1 LSTSTGR
8 PTQFSGT
15 PLNPICKELDVH
27 KKFGAILAP
36 FLFFVLV
43 SASAAEGFRP
53 YGTFSMGF
61 SVPDAT
67 TGGVLAESGT
77 NGSFGAAIGLETS
90 DLFRWDIAE
99 VRYVNFAGTDL
110 GFGTSRST
118 VSLATTLNW
127 GYFNKSARFQPYV
140 SLGLGTERLRYYSN
154 AKAQNASE
162 WGFQWSLGGGIDLNV
177 SENFRTGIRYRY
189 SKSTRT
195 IESTSYSLAAH
206 AVTLEFSFRGG
217 P

>member
-1 LSTSTGR
+1 M
-8 PTQFSGT
+8 
-15 PLNPICKELDVH
+15 H
-27 KKFGAILAP
+27 KKSGAILAP

-43 SASAAEGFRP
+43 SASAAEGVRP

-67 TGGVLAESGT
+67 ANEVQAESGT
-77 NGSFGAAIGLETS
+77 NGNFGAAIGIQTS
-90 DLFRWDIAE
+90 DLFRWDIVE

-110 GFGTSRST
+110 GFGTSRSA

-127 GYFNKSARFQPYV
+127 GYFAESARFQPYL

-154 AKAQNASE
+154 AKAQDANE
-162 WGFQWSLGGGIDLNV
+162 WGFQWSLGGGIDLNA
-177 SENFRTGIRYRY
+177 SDNFRTGIRYRY

-195 IESTSYSLAAH
+195 IESTKYSLAAH
-206 AVTLEFSFRGG
+206 AVTLEFAFRGG

>member
-1 LSTSTGR
+1 MSTSTGR
-8 PTQFSGT
+8 ATQFAGT
-15 PLNPICKELDVH
+15 PLNPICKEFRVY

-36 FLFFVLV
+36 FLFLVLV
-43 SASAAEGFRP
+43 SASAAEGVRP
-53 YGTFSMGF
+53 YGTLSMGF

-67 TGGVLAESGT
+67 TGGVQAESGT

-127 GYFNKSARFQPYV
+127 GYFNKSARFQPYL

-154 AKAQNASE
+154 AKAQSASE

-177 SENFRTGIRYRY
+177 SDNLRTGIRYRY
-189 SKSTRT
+189 SRSTRT
-195 IESTSYSLAAH
+195 IESTKYSLAAH
-206 AVTLEFSFRGG
+206 AVTLELSFRGG

>member
-1 LSTSTGR
+1 M
-8 PTQFSGT
+8 
-15 PLNPICKELDVH
+15 H
-27 KKFGAILAP
+27 KKSGAILAP

-43 SASAAEGFRP
+43 SASAAEGVRP

-67 TGGVLAESGT
+67 ANEVQAESGT
-77 NGSFGAAIGLETS
+77 NGNFGAAIGIQTS
-90 DLFRWDIAE
+90 DLFRWDIVE

-110 GFGTSRST
+110 GFGTSRSA

-127 GYFNKSARFQPYV
+127 GYFAESARFQPYL
-140 SLGLGTERLRYYSN
+140 SLGLGTERLRYYIN
-154 AKAQNASE
+154 AKAQGANE
-162 WGFQWSLGGGIDLNV
+162 WGFQWSLGGGIDQNA
-177 SENFRTGIRYRY
+177 SDNFRTGIRYRY

-195 IESTSYSLAAH
+195 IESTKYSLAAH
-206 AVTLEFSFRGG
+206 AVTLEFAFRGG

>member
-1 LSTSTGR
+1 LSTSTGWAA
-8 PTQFSGT
+8 QFSGT
-15 PLNPICKELDVH
+15 PLNPICKEFDVH

-43 SASAAEGFRP
+43 SASAAEDFRP

-127 GYFNKSARFQPYV
+127 GYFNKNARFQPYL

-177 SENFRTGIRYRY
+177 SDNLRTGIRYRY
-189 SKSTRT
+189 SRSTRT
-195 IESTSYSLAAH
+195 IESTKYSLAAH

>member
-1 LSTSTGR
+1 M
-8 PTQFSGT
+8 
-15 PLNPICKELDVH
+15 H

-43 SASAAEGFRP
+43 SASAAEGVRP

-67 TGGVLAESGT
+67 ANEVQAESGT
-77 NGSFGAAIGLETS
+77 NGNFGAAIGIQTS
-90 DLFRWDIAE
+90 DLFRWDIVE

-110 GFGTSRST
+110 GFGTSRSA

-127 GYFNKSARFQPYV
+127 GYFAESARFQPYL

-154 AKAQNASE
+154 AKAQDANE
-162 WGFQWSLGGGIDLNV
+162 WGFQWSLGGGIDLNA
-177 SENFRTGIRYRY
+177 SDNFRTGIRYRY
-189 SKSTRT
+189 SRSTRT
-195 IESTSYSLAAH
+195 IESTRYALSAH
-206 AVTLEFSFRGG
+206 AVTLEFAFRGG